1 MNNKLWEKSYP
12 KQLKNYQLD
21 ESLLSGSVSE
31 FCLYAAQHYQDQPAF
46 SVVLPNGFSQ
56 SLSFKEIHCYSD
68 HFANYLKHVLKL
80 NLGDIKLTFNTILK
94 SIFNIQ
100 HASWFAID

>member
-12 KQLKNYQLD
+12 KQLKNYQLN

-56 SLSFKEIHCYSD
+56 SLSFLCTRQISQNPYPIR
-68 HFANYLKHVLKL
+68 VLP
-80 NLGDIKLTFNTILK
+80 
-94 SIFNIQ
+94 S
-100 HASWFAID
+100 

>member
-31 FCLYAAQHYQDQPAF
+31 FCLYAAQHFKTNQHLAWFYLM
-46 SVVLPNGFSQ
+46 VLA
-56 SLSFKEIHCYSD
+56 K
-68 HFANYLKHVLKL
+68 V
-80 NLGDIKLTFNTILK
+80 
-94 SIFNIQ
+94 
-100 HASWFAID
+100 